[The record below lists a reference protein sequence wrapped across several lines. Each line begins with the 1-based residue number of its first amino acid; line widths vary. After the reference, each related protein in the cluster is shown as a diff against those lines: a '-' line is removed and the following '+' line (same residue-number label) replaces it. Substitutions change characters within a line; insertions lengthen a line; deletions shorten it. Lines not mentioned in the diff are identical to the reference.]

1 MPSRVCQN
9 THFLIVYIAA
19 RLTRSRPMAFGL
31 LMIPTSRVKFF
42 WQMLM
47 GGLRRAC
54 FDRLEVTIDWVAD
67 RRLG

>member
-1 MPSRVCQN
+1 MPSRVCQDS
-9 THFLIVYIAA
+9 HFLIVYIAA

-42 WQMLM
+42 WQLLM
-47 GGLRRAC
+47 RRLRRA
-54 FDRLEVTIDWVAD
+54 FIARLEATIDRVAD